1 MTQAQTQPSTPPP
14 ADPQFALRRKDP
26 LWRRIVGWLDPA
38 EWIGPV
44 FTKEVRTTSRKFSTI
59 AGRSVY
65 VFLLTAAVW
74 VAYAGSRADQGLG
87 GGRVE
92 RIQDLQRIAPT
103 LTVAVMWVQA
113 TVLVFL
119 APSTTAG
126 SLSDERRRRTLDVL
140 LTTPVTAWRIALGKL
155 SAAML
160 TLGLLALSAIPVQL
174 AVRVLGG
181 VEVEYIFAGT
191 AIVLSLALMGA
202 SLAMLNSLWCKKAS
216 TATFLAFI
224 MQVAL
229 VGGPALV
236 AGLIA
241 TTMVR
246 TGGMRG
252 GPPTWLIDVLAT
264 CSPFT
269 LGMLATQMLG
279 GFMGAGFGAFS
290 ITQMWIATTVYNI
303 AVTAVIFGLT
313 TLFLRRVMLSVAAG
327 GTPDSVAFGRVKRSV
342 AVARRV
348 DSDGEASPPPT
359 PAEDMAARA
368 AASGLRV
375 RTSREVGDQ
384 PVLWREMNQPLFRKK
399 WIATLV
405 LLGVVAF
412 SLLML
417 VSAGGESEV
426 PVTATTMTYSVIL
439 LLQAASLT
447 VGGIAGERE
456 AKTWETLL
464 ATTLTAR
471 EIVMGKFLGALRS
484 LWLLPAVILVNALLL
499 GVLWGAFRGMLL
511 VHLVLILAG
520 PCLLLAAMGTRLSLT
535 SKSASAAGTRN
546 TLFGLAIWAGLP
558 LTWGLGE
565 LAIELM
571 RLRGQVWSELSNV
584 WGDFTL
590 IVNPPVMIVSALQG
604 GFSERVGSWNRY
616 FLGNDGG
623 VSMGTFTAVAFG
635 VFVGYCAVTML
646 VLWWTCKS
654 FAKKSGRVS

>member
-1 MTQAQTQPSTPPP
+1 MSQASPPIGP
-14 ADPQFALRRKDP
+14 HSHELPQFAPRRKDP
-26 LWRRIVGWLDPA
+26 LWRRAIGWLDPA

-44 FTKEVRTTSRKFSTI
+44 FTKEVRTTSRKFSTM
-59 AGRSVY
+59 AGRSLY

-74 VAYAGSRADQGLG
+74 VAYAGSRAESNFG

-113 TVLVFL
+113 FVLVFL

-140 LTTPVTAWRIALGKL
+140 LTTPVKAWRIALGKL

-191 AIVLSLALMGA
+191 AVVLSLALMGA
-202 SLAMLNSLWCKKAS
+202 ALAMLNSLWCKKAS

-224 MQVAL
+224 MQVAI
-229 VGGPALV
+229 VGGPAML
-236 AGLIA
+236 AGIIA
-241 TTMVR
+241 SLMAR
-246 TGGMRG
+246 SSAMGGG
-252 GPPTWLIDVLAT
+252 GPPSWFITVLAT
-264 CSPFT
+264 CSPIT
-269 LGMLATQMLG
+269 LGMLASEMLG
-279 GFMGAGFGAFS
+279 GFMGAAFGGFS
-290 ITQMWIATTVYNI
+290 ITQMWVATVVFNL
-303 AVTAVIFGLT
+303 AATALIFGLT
-313 TLFLRRVMLSVAAG
+313 TVFLRKVMLRVAAG
-327 GTPDSVAFGRVKRSV
+327 ESPDSVAFGRVKRTV
-342 AVARRV
+342 AVARKSGNQ
-348 DSDGEASPPPT
+348 DEAQAQPT
-359 PAEDMAARA
+359 PAEDLAARA

-384 PVLWREMNQPLFRKK
+384 PVLWREMSQPLFRRK

-412 SLLML
+412 SVLML
-417 VSAGGESEV
+417 VSAQGETEM
-426 PVTATTMTYSVIL
+426 PVSVTTMIYSGIL
-439 LLQAASLT
+439 ILQAASLT

-499 GVLWGAFRGMLL
+499 GVLWGSYRGVLL
-511 VHLVLILAG
+511 VHVLVILAG
-520 PCLLLAAMGTRLSLT
+520 PCMLLAAMGTRLSLT

-546 TLFGLAIWAGLP
+546 TLFALAIWGGLP
-558 LTWGLGE
+558 LTWGLAM
-565 LAIELM
+565 LTINLM
-571 RLRGQVWSELSNV
+571 SVRGQIWTDLAQT
-584 WGDFTL
+584 WGDFT
-590 IVNPPVMIVSALQG
+590 IMVNPFVMLVSALRG
-604 GFSERVGSWNRY
+604 GTGDRSGWGY
-616 FLGNDGG
+616 FLGENQDA
-623 VSMGTFTAVAFG
+623 TLAKFTTVMFAVFL
-635 VFVGYCAVTML
+635 GYCATTVL
-646 VLWWTCKS
+646 VLWWTCKG